1 MISTTARLVT
11 LATLLIPLVS
21 ATFTFNTSIYDSSA
35 NSTDDYSLDPSWGIS
50 GPCVTAY
57 TANIP
62 CDKSLITYNDLT
74 LTNREDICTNQC
86 IDGLRKWRDNIRV
99 KCTPEDVKAATSQL
113 SNIGFTVIDST
124 GPPGAQVL
132 ASVASSNLPVV
143 EALYFIYCMKD
154 L

>member
-1 MISTTARLVT
+1 M
-11 LATLLIPLVS
+11 
-21 ATFTFNTSIYDSSA
+21 
-35 NSTDDYSLDPSWGIS
+35 
-50 GPCVTAY
+50 
-57 TANIP
+57 
-62 CDKSLITYNDLT
+62 
-74 LTNREDICTNQC
+74 
-86 IDGLRKWRDNIRV
+86 

-113 SNIGFTVIDST
+113 TDVGLTVVDST